1 MCHHLRPCPCADPW
15 FLPFFLSLPVPCPP
29 ACQVC
34 REAEISVVVKQ
45 SEEAQKTE
53 YLKYGKP
60 QE

>member
-1 MCHHLRPCPCADPW
+1 
-15 FLPFFLSLPVPCPP
+15 
-29 ACQVC
+29 VC
-34 REAEISVVVKQ
+34 REAEITVVVKQ